1 MSAPEISFL
10 GTGDCG
16 PVHGPKDGFPL
27 ERYTELVRPT
37 LQSVDL
43 RFGNCERQYSSRGAA
58 SELAPHGRQ
67 PPEMAKLTRA
77 VLAKLR
83 TRFPGAVELVYD
95 KKRGMVVGFC
105 PDERAS
111 NVINS
116 IGVYSK
122 WINLYFFEGDTLPDP
137 EGLLQ
142 GSGHTVR
149 NVRITSAADLDRPG
163 VKALMAEALK
173 RADPPLN
180 PKGRRR
186 VIIRQSL

>member
-1 MSAPEISFL
+1 MTHLRA
-10 GTGDCG
+10 
-16 PVHGPKDGFPL
+16 
-27 ERYTELVRPT
+27 
-37 LQSVDL
+37 Q
-43 RFGNCERQYSSRGAA
+43 RFGGQADRERLEKMIVRRS
-58 SELAPHGRQ
+58 
-67 PPEMAKLTRA
+67 PEMAKLTKA

-83 TRFPGAVELVYD
+83 PRFPGAVELVYD
-95 KKRGMVVGFC
+95 KKRGLVIGFC

-137 EGLLQ
+137 DGLLQ

-149 NVRITSAADLDRPG
+149 NIRITSAADLDRPA

-180 PKGRRR
+180 PKAKRR

>member
-1 MSAPEISFL
+1 MSRA
-10 GTGDCG
+10 
-16 PVHGPKDGFPL
+16 L
-27 ERYTELVRPT
+27 EKII
-37 LQSVDL
+37 
-43 RFGNCERQYSSRGAA
+43 AK
-58 SELAPHGRQ
+58 Q
-67 PPEMAKLTRA
+67 PPEMAKLMKA

-83 TRFPGAVELVYD
+83 PRFPGAVEMVYD
-95 KKRGMVVGFC
+95 KKRGMVLGFC

-137 EGLLQ
+137 DGLLQ

-149 NVRITSAADLDRPG
+149 HIRIASAADLDRPA
-163 VKALMAEALK
+163 VKVLMAEALK

-180 PKGRRR
+180 SKAKRR

>member
-1 MSAPEISFL
+1 M
-10 GTGDCG
+10 TQ
-16 PVHGPKDGFPL
+16 
-27 ERYTELVRPT
+27 ELDRII
-37 LQSVDL
+37 
-43 RFGNCERQYSSRGAA
+43 A
-58 SELAPHGRQ
+58 RQ
-67 PPEMAKLTRA
+67 PPEMAKLMKA

-83 TRFPGAVELVYD
+83 PRFPGAVEMVYD

-122 WINLYFFEGDTLPDP
+122 WINLYFFEGNTLPDP
-137 EGLLQ
+137 DGLLQ
-142 GSGHTVR
+142 GEGNVVR
-149 NVRITSAADLDRPG
+149 HIRLNSADDLDRPAIR
-163 VKALMAEALK
+163 ALMAEALK

-180 PKGRRR
+180 PKGKRR

>member
-1 MSAPEISFL
+1 M
-10 GTGDCG
+10 T
-16 PVHGPKDGFPL
+16 K
-27 ERYTELVRPT
+27 ELDRII
-37 LQSVDL
+37 
-43 RFGNCERQYSSRGAA
+43 AK
-58 SELAPHGRQ
+58 Q
-67 PPEMAKLTRA
+67 PPEMAKLMKA

-83 TRFPGAVELVYD
+83 PRFPGAVEMVYD

-116 IGVYSK
+116 VGVYSK
-122 WINLYFFEGDTLPDP
+122 WINLFFFEGDTLPDP

-142 GSGHTVR
+142 GDGSIVR
-149 NVRITSAADLDRPG
+149 HIRLTSADDLDRPAI
-163 VKALMAEALK
+163 KALMAEALK

-180 PKGRRR
+180 PKAKRR

>member
-1 MSAPEISFL
+1 MSN
-10 GTGDCG
+10 
-16 PVHGPKDGFPL
+16 
-27 ERYTELVRPT
+27 
-37 LQSVDL
+37 DL
-43 RFGNCERQYSSRGAA
+43 DRIIAK
-58 SELAPHGRQ
+58 Q
-67 PPEMAKLTRA
+67 PPEMAKLTKQ

-83 TRFPGAVELVYD
+83 PRFPGAVELVYD

-137 EGLLQ
+137 DGLLQ

-149 NVRITSAADLDRPG
+149 NIRIVSAADLDRPA

-180 PKGRRR
+180 PKNKRR

>member
-1 MSAPEISFL
+1 M
-10 GTGDCG
+10 T
-16 PVHGPKDGFPL
+16 K
-27 ERYTELVRPT
+27 ELDRII
-37 LQSVDL
+37 
-43 RFGNCERQYSSRGAA
+43 AK
-58 SELAPHGRQ
+58 Q
-67 PPEMAKLTRA
+67 PPQMAKLMKA

-83 TRFPGAVELVYD
+83 PRFPGAVEMVYD

-122 WINLYFFEGDTLPDP
+122 WINLYFFEGNTLPDP
-137 EGLLQ
+137 DGLLQ
-142 GSGHTVR
+142 GEGNIVR
-149 NVRITSAADLDRPG
+149 HIRLTSADDLDRPAIR
-163 VKALMAEALK
+163 ALLAEALK

-180 PKGRRR
+180 PKARRR

>member
-1 MSAPEISFL
+1 MTTRLRAP
-10 GTGDCG
+10 
-16 PVHGPKDGFPL
+16 
-27 ERYTELVRPT
+27 
-37 LQSVDL
+37 
-43 RFGNCERQYSSRGAA
+43 RFGGQE
-58 SELAPHGRQ
+58 ELDRIIAKQ
-67 PPEMAKLTRA
+67 PPEMAKLTKA

-83 TRFPGAVELVYD
+83 PRFPGAVEMVYD
-95 KKRGMVVGFC
+95 KKRGLVIGFC

-137 EGLLQ
+137 DGLLQ

-149 NVRITSAADLDRPG
+149 NIRITSAADLDRPA

-180 PKGRRR
+180 PKAERR

>member
-1 MSAPEISFL
+1 MSN
-10 GTGDCG
+10 
-16 PVHGPKDGFPL
+16 
-27 ERYTELVRPT
+27 
-37 LQSVDL
+37 DL
-43 RFGNCERQYSSRGAA
+43 DRIIAK
-58 SELAPHGRQ
+58 Q
-67 PPEMAKLTRA
+67 PPEMAKLTKQ

-83 TRFPGAVELVYD
+83 PRFPGAVELVYD
-95 KKRGMVVGFC
+95 KRRGMVVGFC

-122 WINLYFFEGDTLPDP
+122 WISLYFFEGDTLPDP
-137 EGLLQ
+137 DGLLQ

-149 NVRITSAADLDRPG
+149 NIRIVSAADLDRPA

-180 PKGRRR
+180 PKNKRR